1 MLFIL
6 QNMKIII
13 FKNYKRLGDI
23 MKDVKDFEEKLI
35 KRNISASDY
44 SLKEI
49 DDVAYDL
56 LNIFDIFNKKTSIP
70 IVKIVKAFNFKTYT
84 ESLSDKLSGDIY
96 INGDTKQKYG
106 HNKIIL
112 VNKNESFFHQ
122 RFVIA
127 HELAHY
133 LFDFLGKNKYL
144 DSLIKFSDTYYK
156 NQHETPE
163 EKRANRFAASLLMPE
178 KIFIEQYNIAKKED
192 CNELFVILY
201 LSQFFQTPT
210 DSIEK
215 RIWEVIN

>member
-1 MLFIL
+1 
-6 QNMKIII
+6 MKIII
-13 FKNYKRLGDI
+13 FKNNKRSGDI

-35 KRNISASDY
+35 KRNVIKLDY

-56 LNIFDIFNKKTSIP
+56 LNMFDIFNKKTSIP

-84 ESLSDKLSGDIY
+84 ETLSDKLSGDIY

-112 VNKNESFFHQ
+112 VNKNEPFFHQ

-133 LFDFLGKNKYL
+133 LFDFLGKDKYH
-144 DSLIKFSDTYYK
+144 DSIIKFSDTYYK

-178 KIFIEQYNIAKKED
+178 KIFIEQYKIAKNED

-201 LSQFFQTPT
+201 LSEFFQTPT

-215 RIWEVIN
+215 RIWEVVN

>member
-112 VNKNESFFHQ
+112 ENKKETLYHQ

-127 HELAHY
+127 HE
-133 LFDFLGKNKYL
+133 
-144 DSLIKFSDTYYK
+144 
-156 NQHETPE
+156 
-163 EKRANRFAASLLMPE
+163 
-178 KIFIEQYNIAKKED
+178 
-192 CNELFVILY
+192 
-201 LSQFFQTPT
+201 
-210 DSIEK
+210 
-215 RIWEVIN
+215 

>member
-70 IVKIVKAFNFKTYT
+70 IVKI
-84 ESLSDKLSGDIY
+84 LM
-96 INGDTKQKYG
+96 INGA
-106 HNKIIL
+106 
-112 VNKNESFFHQ
+112 KN
-122 RFVIA
+122 
-127 HELAHY
+127 
-133 LFDFLGKNKYL
+133 G
-144 DSLIKFSDTYYK
+144 
-156 NQHETPE
+156 
-163 EKRANRFAASLLMPE
+163 
-178 KIFIEQYNIAKKED
+178 
-192 CNELFVILY
+192 
-201 LSQFFQTPT
+201 
-210 DSIEK
+210 
-215 RIWEVIN
+215 